1 MPSNTR
7 VVISYKYKGKWAI
20 KKCSVYYYYDSKYNY
35 RHLASLA
42 LYIKVALVIKESKKK
57 GERGEGREGS
67 NSTAG

>member
-1 MPSNTR
+1 MSPSIR
-7 VVISYKYKGKWAI
+7 IVISCKYKGKCAT

-67 NSTAG
+67 DATAS